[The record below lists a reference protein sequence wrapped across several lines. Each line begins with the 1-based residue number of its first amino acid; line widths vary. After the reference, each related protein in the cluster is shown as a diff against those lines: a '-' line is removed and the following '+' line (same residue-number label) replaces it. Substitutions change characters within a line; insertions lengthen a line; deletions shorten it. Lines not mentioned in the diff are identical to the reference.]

1 MCQGGELGARR
12 CNLAV
17 LVECSVC
24 LHQWEPDDMGNPED
38 RLSKYTGG
46 CPECGSSGIVPLRCD
61 RCPVAEME
69 WQRGN
74 SAAGRLLEQAL
85 DRRFDLKEGVGH
97 PEITADEALALR
109 IMQDEE
115 RKWEAELNDRQ
126 RQEMKQMELERRMM
140 GQGQGAMRRR

>member
-1 MCQGGELGARR
+1 
-12 CNLAV
+12 
-17 LVECSVC
+17 
-24 LHQWEPDDMGNPED
+24 
-38 RLSKYTGG
+38 
-46 CPECGSSGIVPLRCD
+46 
-61 RCPVAEME
+61 ME